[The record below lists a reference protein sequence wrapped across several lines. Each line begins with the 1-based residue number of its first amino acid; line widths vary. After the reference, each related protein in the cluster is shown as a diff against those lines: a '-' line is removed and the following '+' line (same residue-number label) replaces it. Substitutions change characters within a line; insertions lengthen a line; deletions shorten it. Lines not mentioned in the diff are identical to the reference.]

1 MKRLLLA
8 LGCALTLATAAEA
21 APFSKA
27 DADHDGAVTF
37 AEAQLVM
44 PQLTQVHFNKF
55 AQNGVVTKGRWPGLS
70 NFYDV
75 MYRRR

>member
-1 MKRLLLA
+1 MNRFLPA
-8 LGCALTLATAAEA
+8 LVCALTLATAAEA

-37 AEAQLVM
+37 AEAKNVM

-55 AQNGVVTKGRWPGLS
+55 ARNGVVTKSGWPALS

-75 MYRRR
+75 MYRQR

>member
-21 APFSKA
+21 APFGKA

-37 AEAQLVM
+37 AEAKTVM
-44 PQLTQVHFNKF
+44 PQLTQVSFNKF
-55 AQNGVVTKGRWPGLS
+55 AKNGVVTKSGWPALS
-70 NFYDV
+70 NFYDL
-75 MYRRR
+75 MYRQR